1 MLHLDSVK
9 FQYNR
14 ESTLYDFSLSLMPAQ
29 VIGIS
34 GVSGSGK
41 STLLDLIAGFLT
53 PVSGSI
59 WWGDHEITHRAPHL
73 RPVTTVFQKH
83 NLFEHRSAVDNVVV
97 GINSRVPKKGPDVEL
112 AHAALQE
119 VGLADFTHVRVD
131 KLSGGQQQRVAIARA
146 MIRESK
152 VILLDE
158 PFSALDQDTRQS
170 MLSLVRTLANDKQC
184 AILMVTHDLRDCN
197 AIADKVFVTED
208 GTLKKHTL

>member
-1 MLHLDSVK
+1 MLQLNSVK

-14 ESTLYDFSLSLMPAQ
+14 ESTLYDFSLTIKPAQ

-41 STLLDLIAGFLT
+41 STLLDLVAGFLS
-53 PVSGSI
+53 PISGSI
-59 WWGDHEITHRAPHL
+59 WWNDQEITHTPPHL

-83 NLFEHRSAVDNVVV
+83 NLFEHRSAIDNVVV
-97 GINSRVPKKGPDVEL
+97 GINPHVPKTGPDVER
-112 AHAALQE
+112 AHGALLE
-119 VGLADFTHVRVD
+119 VGLADFAQVRVD

-170 MLSLVRTLANDKQC
+170 MLSLMRSLANDKQC
-184 AILMVTHDLRDCN
+184 AILMVTHDLRDCH
-197 AIADKVFVTED
+197 AIADNVFVVE
-208 GTLKKHTL
+208 GATLKPHTH